1 MTVFTQQQ
9 GVTLLKLSD
18 TDTSVINNSNN
29 SYDDLDSV

>member
-18 TDTSVINNSNN
+18 TDTSVINLNN
-29 SYDDLDSV
+29 SYDNLDSV